1 MALSLSQSQSQ
12 SQTAKSKG
20 NSDNGNSDNGT
31 QGSGLLKPA
40 DYDFVFIIS
49 PCSEMHYKEAVK
61 VGDKLKVS

>member
-12 SQTAKSKG
+12 SQTAKSK
-20 NSDNGNSDNGT
+20 GNSDNGT